1 LSWGTFLRMVLIF
14 YGGYAHVVIASF
26 AGENHD
32 RCRSLNSILY
42 YTELYT
48 LFIEF
53 SDAGKRNKLGMI
65 IALLGNR
72 FKWTKLGMIKIWASH
87 IHATCVVCKHT
98 QVYSDTLQ
106 QQSVPLTWRPVFIL
120 SSMTSL
126 HLMYGQGRKHA
137 PRRFLRWMSHPT
149 STIAVYKNVMLR
161 LLLYMYSDAGRTSV
175 FSTYSIV

>member
-1 LSWGTFLRMVLIF
+1 MVLIF
-14 YGGYAHVVIASF
+14 YGGYAHVVIASY

-32 RCRSLNSILY
+32 QCRSLNSVLY

-53 SDAGKRNKLGMI
+53 SAVMQVNEISWVWL
-65 IALLGNR
+65 IALLCNR
-72 FKWTKLGMIKIWASH
+72 LKWTKLGMIKIWASH
-87 IHATCVVCKHT
+87 IHPTCVVCKHT
-98 QVYSDTLQ
+98 QVYSDTLL
-106 QQSVPLTWRPVFIL
+106 QQSVPPTWRPVFIL

-161 LLLYMYSDAGRTSV
+161 LLLYMYSDARRTSV
-175 FSTYSIV
+175 FSTFSIV